1 MGRGQFRVR
10 SAIVF
15 ESPAMES
22 QNFFSLDGLTDL
34 GKRSGIDMRPTLLRV
49 LTDLYVHRLS
59 HTAEEERHYTELAL
73 RMLEAVDVPTRVAV
87 AKRFARYLSPP
98 LRILHWLARDLPVVA
113 AELRAHPLLQPPAA
127 PASRSAAAPNTG
139 AEPSVEQPSPAAR
152 TIDAATAVE
161 LNELFFTASADER
174 RLILLNLDVVAPTSA
189 SSSRATVDP
198 PFGHE
203 LEAAVLTGNTEH
215 FIVRLAQALFIPH
228 QQARRIARDELGEPV
243 VVAAKALGL
252 PREVLCRVLI
262 FVNPAVGH
270 SVERVH
276 ALAALYDDM
285 RAPAAESM
293 VAIWQALHN
302 DESARAKYR
311 PLVWDD
317 ETRRRVRQGLTVR
330 RRPLVPQTGDRRNA
344 S

>member
-1 MGRGQFRVR
+1 
-10 SAIVF
+10 
-15 ESPAMES
+15 MES
-22 QNFFSLDGLTDL
+22 QNFFSLEGLTDL

-59 HTAEEERHYTELAL
+59 HTAAEERHYTELAL

-87 AKRFARYLSPP
+87 AKRFSHYLSPP
-98 LRILHWLARDLPVVA
+98 LRILQWLARDLPVVA
-113 AELRAHPLLQPPAA
+113 AELRTHPLLQPPAA
-127 PASRSAAAPNTG
+127 PPSHSAVALD
-139 AEPSVEQPSPAAR
+139 AEADRGDEQQPSPAPR
-152 TIDAATAVE
+152 TIDAATAAE

-189 SSSRATVDP
+189 NGRRAAADP
-198 PFGHE
+198 SVGQE
-203 LEAAVLTGNTEH
+203 LEAAVLTGKTER
-215 FIVRLAQALFIPH
+215 FIVRLAQALLIPH

-252 PREVLCRVLI
+252 AREVLCRVLI

-285 RAPAAESM
+285 TTPAAESM
-293 VAIWQALHN
+293 LAIWQALHN
-302 DESARAKYR
+302 NESARAKYQ
-311 PLVWDD
+311 PLIWDD

-330 RRPLVPQTGDRRNA
+330 RKPLAPQTSDRRNA